1 MPPDHAALI
10 PHLVH
15 AVASLE
21 AADYK
26 SCNLASA
33 FMPHSRAPM
42 MAEHE
47 SNKTRMGDDREG
59 TKTARDRA
67 EIAARVASFRETQQ
81 KFERERE
88 EYYVTTLANALS
100 GSGRSFW
107 R

>member
-1 MPPDHAALI
+1 MVSRSLVSSSAPAPGAL
-10 PHLVH
+10 PGMVT
-15 AVASLE
+15 
-21 AADYK
+21 
-26 SCNLASA
+26 CC
-33 FMPHSRAPM
+33 RAPL
-42 MAEHE
+42 EPDDELFGRNGFTE
-47 SNKTRMGDDREG
+47 SVALR
-59 TKTARDRA
+59 